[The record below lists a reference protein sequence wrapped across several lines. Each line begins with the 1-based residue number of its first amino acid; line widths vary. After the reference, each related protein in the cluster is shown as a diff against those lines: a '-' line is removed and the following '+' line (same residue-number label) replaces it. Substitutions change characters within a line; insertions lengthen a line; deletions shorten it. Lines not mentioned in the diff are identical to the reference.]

1 MSQSTTLFRISPD
14 TFGQLLKSESPQFD
28 IASAKSHAIFQGSFM
43 GLEYILSKGQDAS
56 TIELVREIFNPR
68 LSLGGQDLSSLTPE
82 EQLEFYE
89 SEDSISYLDTTS
101 ISKLNAFLEKV
112 SETDIQSKYDA
123 QELNDN
129 GIYPE
134 VWHNDNSPDQ
144 AYNLRHI
151 LEDLEELK
159 AIVNQADKQGDFI
172 FVFVG

>member
-1 MSQSTTLFRISPD
+1 MSQSATLYRISPD
-14 TFGQLLKSESPQFD
+14 TFGQLVKSDNPKFD
-28 IASAKSHAIFQGSFM
+28 IASAKSHVIFQGSFM

-68 LSLGGQDLSSLTPE
+68 LSLGGQDFSSLTPE
-82 EQLEFYE
+82 EQFEFYE
-89 SEDSISYLDTTS
+89 SGGSISYLDMTS
-101 ISKLNAFLEKV
+101 IRKLNNFLEKV

-129 GIYPE
+129 RIYPE

-144 AYNLRHI
+144 AYKQPHI

-159 AIVNQADKQGDFI
+159 AIVNQADKQGDYI